1 MIKHIWGNYKMLF
14 SEIKNW
20 QIIVNKVKLQHVNLN
35 AHHVFGEYAEVDL
48 YLYLYLYLSIHQSG
62 V

>member
-1 MIKHIWGNYKMLF
+1 MIKHIWGNYKMLI

-35 AHHVFGEYAEVDL
+35 AHHVFGEYAEVDFDGL
-48 YLYLYLYLSIHQSG
+48 GKVSKEKE
-62 V
+62 

>member
-1 MIKHIWGNYKMLF
+1 MIKHIWGNYKMLI

-35 AHHVFGEYAEVDL
+35 AHHVFGEYVEVDFGGL
-48 YLYLYLYLSIHQSG
+48 GKVSKEKE
-62 V
+62 

>member
-1 MIKHIWGNYKMLF
+1 MLF

-35 AHHVFGEYAEVDL
+35 AHHVFGEYAEVDFDGL
-48 YLYLYLYLSIHQSG
+48 GKVSKEKE
-62 V
+62 